1 MKNILILEDNMITRR
16 ELSDIVKEISP
27 FSHVYE
33 TDNSREA
40 LDIANKCDISL
51 FIVDISLVPGDRVPD
66 SSGADFAV
74 NIREISKYAFT
85 PIVIVSVFKDR
96 KNLMYSDAYIYRFI
110 DKPYDRECAKN
121 IIRETLQYEY
131 RGEKNNRLIYNISG
145 LVESVDLD
153 TIMYVKGV
161 MQKICIKSDG
171 GYLEVPYNNCRDFLK
186 EANDERFV
194 HCSRNLIV
202 NVCYID
208 SVDLKGGYLT
218 LKSCKE
224 KLKVSRRY
232 KKELLVKYKERLN
245 LSN

>member
-16 ELSDIVKEISP
+16 ELSDMLKEISP

-96 KNLMYSDAYIYRFI
+96 KNLMYSDAHIYRFI

-171 GYLEVPYNNCRDFLK
+171 GYLEVPYNNCMGF
-186 EANDERFV
+186 
-194 HCSRNLIV
+194 S
-202 NVCYID
+202 
-208 SVDLKGGYLT
+208 
-218 LKSCKE
+218 
-224 KLKVSRRY
+224 
-232 KKELLVKYKERLN
+232 
-245 LSN
+245 